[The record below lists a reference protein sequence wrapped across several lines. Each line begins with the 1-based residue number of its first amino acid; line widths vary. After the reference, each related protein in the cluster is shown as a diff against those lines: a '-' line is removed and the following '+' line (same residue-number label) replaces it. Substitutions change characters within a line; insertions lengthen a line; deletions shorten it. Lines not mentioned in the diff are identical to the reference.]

1 MLVRREC
8 GAKSPSH
15 YVLSNA
21 GNEIDVSRL
30 ARMQGRRFFIEHAFR
45 EAKSDLA
52 MADYQVRRWDAW
64 HRHMALV
71 MIAMLFVVKER
82 LLLKQE
88 APLLSLADVVM
99 VLEKLLPKPE
109 PTPKQLAR
117 LIQERHRRRQ
127 AATESCRRRG
137 GGI

>member
-1 MLVRREC
+1 M
-8 GAKSPSH
+8 
-15 YVLSNA
+15 
-21 GNEIDVSRL
+21 
-30 ARMQGRRFFIEHAFR
+30 
-45 EAKSDLA
+45 
-52 MADYQVRRWDAW
+52 RRWDAW

-117 LIQERHRRRQ
+117 LIQERHWRRQ
-127 AATESCRRRG
+127 AVTESCRRRG
-137 GGI
+137 GEI